1 MHGLFAIRRVRRA
14 VDADRGAWV
23 HAWVTAGISLA
34 MSCTG
39 GCDLCGDDAKRFDA
53 QDKPQV
59 AAIYPPSTDLL

>member
-1 MHGLFAIRRVRRA
+1 MQTE
-14 VDADRGAWV
+14 V
-23 HAWVTAGISLA
+23 HEKVTAGTLLA

-59 AAIYPPSTDLL
+59 AAIYHPSADLL